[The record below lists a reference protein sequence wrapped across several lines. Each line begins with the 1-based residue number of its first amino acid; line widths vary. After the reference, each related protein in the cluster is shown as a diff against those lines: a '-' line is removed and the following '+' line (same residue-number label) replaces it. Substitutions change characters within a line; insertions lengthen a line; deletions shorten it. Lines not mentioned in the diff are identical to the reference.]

1 MASEKAQNSF
11 DGGAASSLIGTENKK
26 RPSFEISKPQE
37 VSLSTSKYDDINV
50 RQGKKN
56 RRLSE
61 DVNVNL
67 ATESPELHLHFCSDG
82 GNYDLSKQT
91 LNTGVKIQKPSLEC
105 QIKPNIEV
113 ASNATSISAF
123 SSSNNESVPCMAGFN
138 VFVQHIYPVVLNEY
152 NYLSSED
159 VMRVLERVWSI
170 MPAVEREHYVRIEN
184 EEIAIQGASMQLLH
198 RKN

>member
-1 MASEKAQNSF
+1 MDIEKAENSF

-26 RPSFEISKPQE
+26 RPSFEISRPQE
-37 VSLSTSKYDDINV
+37 VNPSTSRYDDIDM

-56 RRLSE
+56 RRLSK

-67 ATESPELHLHFCSDG
+67 AAESPELQLHFCSDG

-91 LNTGVKIQKPSLEC
+91 LNTGVKIQKPSLER

-113 ASNATSISAF
+113 ASNATNISAL
-123 SSSNNESVPCMAGFN
+123 SSSNNESVPCMAGFE
-138 VFVQHIYPVVLNEY
+138 VFVQNIYPLVLNEY

-159 VMRVLERVWSI
+159 AMRVLERVWSI
-170 MPAVEREHYVRIEN
+170 MPAAEREHYVRIEN
-184 EEIAIQGASMQLLH
+184 EEIAIHAFDS
-198 RKN
+198 